1 MKIDRNFK
9 TFNKKLFNF
18 NCDFFVGNNWGKCP
32 DGNEGLG
39 CGPQETFRG
48 CADIAIHKD
57 GDFIDVKP
65 NEIDVE
71 SKHHNI
77 PGHKNKNNEPNNN
90 NIANVKFATYSY
102 EVSKQTRQ
110 NATKTDLVE
119 NHNHDNHVEIRP
131 QNNNFSFRTPE
142 KTSTS
147 TKKGPNSSERRPHS
161 SNNRRKHKYENRS
174 FYHFKTRNPSS
185 SRNPF
190 DQNWDFMMN
199 NNRFPLSFGE
209 IKIKRGKD
217 QFRKKHD
224 TPKSRS
230 RNSKQMKL
238 LPLMVFSDS
247 EEDTSVSKGFS
258 LDGRR
263 YKDFWLL

>member
-1 MKIDRNFK
+1 M
-9 TFNKKLFNF
+9 
-18 NCDFFVGNNWGKCP
+18 
-32 DGNEGLG
+32 
-39 CGPQETFRG
+39 
-48 CADIAIHKD
+48 
-57 GDFIDVKP
+57 KP

-77 PGHKNKNNEPNNN
+77 PDHKNKNNEPNNH
-90 NIANVKFATYSY
+90 IANVKFATYSY

-119 NHNHDNHVEIRP
+119 NDNHFNHDNHVEFRS
-131 QNNNFSFRTPE
+131 NNKFSFRTSE
-142 KTSTS
+142 KPLTS
-147 TKKGPNSSERRPHS
+147 TKKGPHSSERRPHAS
-161 SNNRRKHKYENRS
+161 SNRRKHKYENRS

-199 NNRFPLSFGE
+199 NNRWPLSFGE
-209 IKIKRGKD
+209 IKIKGGKD

-224 TPKSRS
+224 SQRSRN

-247 EEDTSVSKGFS
+247 EEDTSVSEGFS
-258 LDGRR
+258 LDGKR

>member
-1 MKIDRNFK
+1 M
-9 TFNKKLFNF
+9 FNF
-18 NCDFFVGNNWGKCP
+18 NCDIFVGNNWGKCP

-71 SKHHNI
+71 SKHHEI
-77 PGHKNKNNEPNNN
+77 LGHKSKNNDHNNHITN
-90 NIANVKFATYSY
+90 AKFATYSY

-110 NATKTDLVE
+110 NTSKTDLVE
-119 NHNHDNHVEIRP
+119 NHNHSHHDSHMDIRP
-131 QNNNFSFRTPE
+131 ENNNFSFRTSE
-142 KTSTS
+142 KPLTSTN
-147 TKKGPNSSERRPHS
+147 KGPHSSERRP
-161 SNNRRKHKYENRS
+161 NNRRKHKYENRS
-174 FYHFKTRNPSS
+174 FYHFKTSHPSS

-190 DQNWDFMMN
+190 DKNWDFMMN
-199 NNRFPLSFGE
+199 NNRWPLSFGE
-209 IKIKRGKD
+209 IKIKGGKD
-217 QFRKKHD
+217 QFRKKND
-224 TPKSRS
+224 NAQKSRN

-238 LPLMVFSDS
+238 PLMVLSDS
-247 EEDTSVSKGFS
+247 EEEDTSVSEGFS
-258 LDGRR
+258 LDGKR